1 MSMELH
7 GYKAFNKGLTNRYG
21 KEFKVGETYEI
32 SGPLKFGN
40 NGNGFHFCER
50 LEDTLRYF
58 PAMEEEIEI
67 AEVTALG
74 NIEEYADE
82 YYCYYDM
89 FCTDKIR
96 IDRVLDR
103 KEIIEM
109 FLDKNNFR
117 VMRFVQGF
125 KLKPMELDLYK
136 LVYESNICVMDSIA
150 YYQEGDKEVYNR
162 RAKIR
167 KLRRQTNT

>member
-1 MSMELH
+1 MSMEIH

-21 KEFKVGETYEI
+21 KEFEVGETYEI

-67 AEVTALG
+67 ACVTALG
-74 NIEEYADE
+74 NIEEYEDN
-82 YYCYYDM
+82 YYGYYDM
-89 FCTDKIR
+89 YCTDIIR
-96 IDRVLDR
+96 IDRVLER
-103 KEIIEM
+103 EEIINM

-117 VMRFVQGF
+117 VMRFIKGF
-125 KLKPMELDLYK
+125 KLTPNELDLYK
-136 LVYESNICVMDSIA
+136 LTYESNSSVMDAIA
-150 YYQEGDKEVYNR
+150 YYQEGDKEVYKR
-162 RAKIR
+162 KA
-167 KLRRQTNT
+167 KLRRLRKTN